1 VWRLYAENQD
11 VFAAVFA
18 GLRRTGFVIEHETAV
33 DYVHQFLIERAPAA
47 LGTFRPDRGN
57 LKGWL
62 FVVFKR
68 FVLGAQRERASH
80 ERQLR
85 RFAAD
90 AVPAQAEHEQPL
102 DLVAV
107 RNAVAALPA
116 DQRRAVRALLR
127 SPAGSVRDVARS
139 LGVSRW
145 RASQVVSEA
154 LTTLSSH
161 LGFPSETPPKGVRR
175 ILETDE
181 EDREK

>member
-1 VWRLYAENQD
+1 M
-11 VFAAVFA
+11 
-18 GLRRTGFVIEHETAV
+18 
-33 DYVHQFLIERAPAA
+33 DYVHQFLVERAPAA
-47 LGTFRPDRGN
+47 LRTFRPDRGD

-90 AVPAQAEHEQPL
+90 AIPSQTEHELPL
-102 DLVAV
+102 DLIAV

-116 DQRRAVRALLR
+116 EQRRAVRTFLR
-127 SPAGSVRDVARS
+127 SSAGSVRDVARS

-145 RASQVVSEA
+145 RASQLVSEA
-154 LTTLSSH
+154 LTTLSAR
-161 LGFPSETPPKGVRR
+161 LGFPGKPPRGVRE
-175 ILETDE
+175 IIETDE